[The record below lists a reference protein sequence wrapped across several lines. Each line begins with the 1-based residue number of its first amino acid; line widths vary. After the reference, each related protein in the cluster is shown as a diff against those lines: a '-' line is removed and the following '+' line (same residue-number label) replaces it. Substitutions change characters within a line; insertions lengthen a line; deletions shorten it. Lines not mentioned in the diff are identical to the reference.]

1 MPLFSRR
8 PSLVRSTP
16 LFVTS
21 EPESAEHGLRYPLR
35 KMQYASVPA
44 FQRGTYT
51 RHHRVH
57 RGQTEE
63 GSRLQMFYTDS
74 ESDTGRQMARI
85 SGEISKLHA
94 QIRVRDLAHAY

>member
-44 FQRGTYT
+44 FQRGIYT